1 LENRRRSESG
11 DDCPAPAA
19 GTQAPASKPFG
30 QANMRA
36 CKLDVYKE
44 KV

>member
-1 LENRRRSESG
+1 LENRWRSESG
-11 DDCPAPAA
+11 DDCPAAA
-19 GTQAPASKPFG
+19 EGTRAVASKPFG